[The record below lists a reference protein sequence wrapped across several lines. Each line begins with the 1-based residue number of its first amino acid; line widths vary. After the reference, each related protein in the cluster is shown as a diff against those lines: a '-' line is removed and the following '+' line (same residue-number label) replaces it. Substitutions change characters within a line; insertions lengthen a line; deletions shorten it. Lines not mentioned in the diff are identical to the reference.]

1 MSTFDLLFGLHIQA
15 TLHHFL
21 QSINFCQEFQRNLP
35 FLAGTAAG
43 YGLSKEE
50 ALKLITYNNAKILGI
65 DNVTGTI
72 MVGKDANI
80 IISKGDILD
89 MKSSV
94 IEYAFITGRKVN
106 LDGKQQILYDRFK
119 RKYSK

>member
-1 MSTFDLLFGLHIQA
+1 MTASGSLH
-15 TLHHFL
+15 
-21 QSINFCQEFQRNLP
+21 SQRNLP

-43 YGLSKEE
+43 YGLGKEE
-50 ALKLITYNNAKILGI
+50 ALKLITSNNAKILGI

-72 MVGKDANI
+72 MTGKDANI
-80 IISKGDILD
+80 LISKGDILD

-94 IEYAFITGRKVN
+94 IEYAFITGRMVK